1 MGSKSRI
8 KKECKKRS
16 ILKTKCNKIHIN
28 NFDIYYRILVKV
40 RLIKQ
45 EDTTNHGLM
54 DCLKMLEA
62 IIKEMI
68 SNQVIYTVYIPMESG
83 QIQI

>member
-1 MGSKSRI
+1 M
-8 KKECKKRS
+8 
-16 ILKTKCNKIHIN
+16 
-28 NFDIYYRILVKV
+28 LVKV

-54 DCLKMLEA
+54 GCLKMLEA

-83 QIQI
+83 QTQI